1 MTDSIV
7 CTKPLVSVI
16 ISTRNEAPQ
25 IERCLTSIKKQSYD
39 NLELIVV
46 DKFSTDDTV
55 RLAAPFVD
63 VIERFGSERSSQRNR
78 GVTLARGGFVLVI
91 DADMELSSSVIEECV
106 DAISPESR
114 AVVIPEKS
122 VGSTL
127 WARCKA
133 LEKTIYLGSPSLEAT
148 RFFDIE
154 LIRAIG
160 GYDETLFAWEDWDLS
175 QRIDLLTRRTRISA
189 PIIHHEGDLS
199 LWRTFSKKRYY
210 GSLFLQYRAKHPA
223 AARQQV
229 SISRILAI
237 ARYAPQNPGLALA
250 TVVMKLVEGAA
261 LGVALLGCL
270 FEGTLKI
277 LQKGRMKDT

>member
-1 MTDSIV
+1 ML
-7 CTKPLVSVI
+7 TKPLVSII
-16 ISTRNEAPQ
+16 ISTRNEAPV
-25 IERCLTSIKKQSYD
+25 IERCLKSIKKQSYD

-46 DKFSTDDTV
+46 DNFSTDDTV
-55 RLAAPFVD
+55 RLATPFVD

-78 GVTLARGGFVLVI
+78 GIALAHGSFVLVI
-91 DADMELSSSVIEECV
+91 DADMELSSSVVEECV
-106 DAISPESR
+106 GALKPESR

-133 LEKTIYLGSPSLEAT
+133 LEKTIYLGSPELEAT

-154 LIRAIG
+154 LIRAVG

-175 QRIDLLTRRTRISA
+175 QRIDLLTRRSRVNA

-199 LWRTFSKKRYY
+199 LWRTFAKKRYY

-229 SISRILAI
+229 SLSRIPAI
-237 ARYAPQNPGLALA
+237 MRYAPQYPGLVFA
-250 TVVMKLVEGAA
+250 TLVMKLVEGGA
-261 LGVALLGCL
+261 LGVALLGSVL
-270 FEGTLKI
+270 KRTLKR
-277 LQKGRMKDT
+277 LEKDG